1 MSQRGSKIGQMTYII
16 FKALFKEYLRWNMKA
31 TTGHVIQNGQ
41 TRDFSRIAIAILCSY
56 VKAVIGS
63 INLAINQNDDVPAN
77 KLTKE
82 LTVVS

>member
-1 MSQRGSKIGQMTYII
+1 
-16 FKALFKEYLRWNMKA
+16 MKA